1 MTQQTGNDRYAGTT
15 PLRETQGMQR
25 LYDAAIMEEP
35 KQAGAQM
42 DNQTPRDTDEVDS
55 KRRQQAGAQSDRG
68 FGYGAQGG
76 EEMADAPDASERGYG
91 GATEKREEKIE
102 KEKRGKDD

>member
-15 PLRETQGMQR
+15 PARETQGVQR
-25 LYDAAIMEEP
+25 LYDGAIMEEP
-35 KQAGAQM
+35 KQTGAQM
-42 DNQTPRDTDEVDS
+42 DDQTPRDEDD
-55 KRRQQAGAQSDRG
+55 RRREQAGAQSDRG
-68 FGYGAQGG
+68 FGYGAEGG